1 MRAHGPVEK
10 LEKPEKHEFIR
21 IRSFQSFQFFHPL
34 RHAHVRAPDHG
45 DGWNKLSHPVGGWVR
60 SSNLAPGGNRAP
72 RHAGKKFF
80 LMNYSNGIR
89 YSRRDS
95 QKLLHRAVAR

>member
-1 MRAHGPVEK
+1 MEK

-21 IRSFQSFQFFHPL
+21 IRSFQSFQFFHLL
-34 RHAHVRAPDHG
+34 RRVHMRALDQG
-45 DGWNKLSHPVGGWVR
+45 AGRRRLSHLVGGWVR
-60 SSNLAPGGNRAP
+60 SSNHAPGGNRAP

-95 QKLLHRAVAR
+95 QKLLHRAVAG